1 MARTGRLDWV
11 IGMENKTVWVAFGE
25 GGSIIAIA
33 ASDREAA
40 RALVETDY
48 FSLND
53 EEAVSYEVKGYR
65 YLGHTSVREAAE
77 KCKLD
82 VDTFLV
88 KALRGQLP
96 DYWIYDCRIEEYTV
110 SRYPAPLT

>member
-1 MARTGRLDWV
+1 
-11 IGMENKTVWVAFGE
+11 MEDKTVWVAFGE
-25 GGSIIAIA
+25 GGGIIAVA

-40 RALVETDY
+40 RMLVQTNY
-48 FSLND
+48 FSLDD
-53 EEAVSYEVKGYR
+53 EGAISYEAGPRRLGY
-65 YLGHTSVREAAE
+65 TSVREAAE

-96 DYWIYDCRIEEYTV
+96 DYWIYDCRIEEYAV
-110 SRYPAPLT
+110 SRYPTPLE